1 MLTKRTFLSLALLA
15 MLGACSKSPNEP
27 VVPNPKAGEPQVGIS
42 LSGEIEFA
50 DVTPELGASSGKD
63 LSLSS
68 WTRLAD
74 NKRFVTP
81 FFNDTKVSG
90 VLAFYDGHGAQYY
103 VRVPLTVT
111 SVMNRNGR
119 MVNKFSYRDK
129 DLPRRLS
136 QIRFQQH
143 KKPGEPGYS
152 EEVALEN
159 GHEVLQYR
167 EPGNEDIYV
176 ALFIGMDP
184 LSNSPDDYDE
194 NPLPENVVYTHG
206 EHETRMGES
215 VDYQRAQGNSSAT
228 RLIFASTPEKHKLNL
243 SNTGTGHL
251 ATPGPSQYH
260 LLSLTDLKLKMRG
273 VLLECQIENNT
284 QNSVEL
290 KGIKVS
296 KWGGRKICVRGT
308 TRSKVYKKDAQGVS
322 RHFDILGL
330 IPSLEPVRGVGA
342 SESFDVKLY
351 GSVAERMVQPHQ
363 VSKRIIYLPLVAALS
378 EGKITQTHGE
388 IEVQYTLVNGLSN
401 KVTKTLR
408 PLKRDGFLAS
418 TKIEIN

>member
-1 MLTKRTFLSLALLA
+1 MAI
-15 MLGACSKSPNEP
+15 LGACSKSPSEP
-27 VVPNPKAGEPQVGIS
+27 IVPNPQSQEPQVGLS

-50 DVTPELGASSGKD
+50 DVTPDLGASVGKD

-74 NKRFVTP
+74 NKRFITP

-90 VLAFYDGHGAQYY
+90 VLALYDGHGAQYY

-111 SVMNRNGR
+111 SVLNGNGK
-119 MVNKFSYRDK
+119 MVNRFSYRDK
-129 DLPRRLS
+129 DLSRRLR

-143 KKPGEPGYS
+143 KQPGEPGYS
-152 EEVALEN
+152 EEIARRE
-159 GHEVLQYR
+159 GQEVLQYR

-184 LSNSPDDYDE
+184 MSNSPDDYDE

-215 VDYQRAQGNSSAT
+215 IDYQRAQGNSSAT

-243 SNTGTGHL
+243 SNEGTGYL
-251 ATPGPSQYH
+251 AAPGSTQYH
-260 LLSLTDLKLKMRG
+260 LLSLTDLKLKLRG

-284 QNSVEL
+284 QDPVEL

-296 KWGGRKICVRGT
+296 NWGGRKICIQGT
-308 TRSKVYKKDAQGVS
+308 TRSQVYKKDAQGVS
-322 RHFDILGL
+322 RHFDVLGL

-342 SESFDVKLY
+342 SESFDIKLY
-351 GSVAERMVQPHQ
+351 GSSAERTLPPHQ
-363 VSKRIIYLPLVAALS
+363 MSKRIIYLPLVSTLS
-378 EGKITQTHGE
+378 DGRVTQTRGE
-388 IEVQYTLVNGLSN
+388 IEVQYILVNGLS
-401 KVTKTLR
+401 KTVTKTLR

-418 TKIEIN
+418 TRIAIN